1 MSTASINVL
10 ENGMMTAEISE
21 LDSLW
26 FTTRIYRK
34 RMLYGVHLERE
45 GKPTKKEESHEPPW
59 NDVKPWD
66 KIAVKWGI
74 HPSFW
79 DSFRLEVREKIAL
92 QAEEKRTKHEAAI
105 KEGDIPGAYGIVP
118 LDLMVITVTDNGD
131 GTVTKEISPDADRA
145 AKSILK
151 KMPLVRR
158 ECDPGRIY
166 VKLRD
171 KPTWASEG
179 EREVARVLDNVLGNH
194 SDSYFQTEVKRR
206 VLNELKVL
214 GNEEA
219 KTVDFEENHYLVG
232 LHDKDGKLIVADL
245 RTGQV
250 RDMVAEDYILESSLL
265 PIIYDPQAT
274 CPTIEWWLLDTLG
287 DKASV
292 NTVLDGLVAGL
303 DRWAW
308 KGTVFIFVGEGD
320 NAKSALKKLV
330 EALFGDRNVQ
340 PMDIGDLTGGP
351 GARFALANVLDKRV
365 VYVSEAEAEKEG
377 GKKKPLSSGSLKKLQ
392 GDDLIKG
399 EIKGVQ
405 VPVVFRAFCIV
416 IIDTND
422 PPRFTD
428 ISMGFRLRLRPIR
441 FPYRFV
447 DREDMAKPEG
457 ADDDWKAPANWKPKD
472 ANIMDRVIT
481 PTELSGLF
489 NLLLKRAP
497 ELMKTRTVSQSKEAW
512 NTYQGQVNPLHEFC
526 EKFITRVEPNTLVA
540 TSTNMLYEKY
550 AEYCRLLSI
559 APEKDQ
565 TFFKYLGKY
574 SGLRHGDKE
583 LDSRYATQ
591 MLGPKEERF
600 RGYNSLIFE
609 EVPYNTITKNLQV
622 DGGKAN
628 DKV

>member
-1 MSTASINVL
+1 MSTASISVL

-21 LDSLW
+21 QDSLW
-26 FTTRIYRK
+26 FTTRISRK
-34 RMLYGVHLERE
+34 KTVYEVRFECE
-45 GKPTKKEESHEPPW
+45 GKPTRKEESHEPPW

-66 KIAVKWGI
+66 KIVLKWGI

-92 QAEEKRTKHEAAI
+92 QAEEKRAKHEAAA
-105 KEGDIPGAYGIVP
+105 KEGNIPGPYGIVP
-118 LDLMVITVTDNGD
+118 LDLMVITQTENGD
-131 GTVTKEISPDADRA
+131 GTVTKEIDPDADKA

-151 KMPLVRR
+151 KVPLCKR
-158 ECDPGRIY
+158 ECDPSRIY

-171 KPTWASEG
+171 KPTWAPEG
-179 EREVARVLDNVLGNH
+179 EREIARVLDNILGNH
-194 SDSYFQTEVKRR
+194 SDGYFQTEVKRR

-214 GNEEA
+214 GNKEA

-232 LHDKDGKLIVADL
+232 LHDQNGKLIVADL

-265 PIIYDPQAT
+265 PIVYVPEAT

-287 DKASV
+287 DKDSV

-303 DRWAW
+303 DRKPW
-308 KGTVFIFVGEGD
+308 KGTIFIFVGGGD

-330 EALFGDRNVQ
+330 EALFGSRNIQ

-351 GARFALANVLDKRV
+351 GARFAKANLLDKRV

-377 GKKKPLSSGSLKKLQ
+377 GKKKPLSVGSLKQLQ

-405 VPVVFRAFCIV
+405 VPVVFLSFCIV

-428 ISMGFRLRLRPIR
+428 NSAGFRLRLRPIR

-447 DREDMAKPEG
+447 DGEELVRPEG
-457 ADDDWKAPANWKPKD
+457 ADDDWKAPANWKLKD

-481 PTELSGLF
+481 STELSGLF

-497 ELMKTRTVSQSKEAW
+497 ELMKTRKVSQSKEAW

-526 EKFITRVEPNTLVA
+526 EQFITRVEPNPSVA
-540 TSTNMLYEKY
+540 TSSTMLYEKY

-565 TFFKYLGKY
+565 TFYKYLSKY
-574 SGLRHGDKE
+574 SGLRHGEKE
-583 LDSRYATQ
+583 LNSQYSAQ
-591 MLGPKEERF
+591 MLGPREERF
-600 RGYNSLIFE
+600 RGYNCLIFE
-609 EVPYNTITKNLQV
+609 EVPYNTITKSLQV
-622 DGGKAN
+622 EVGVRD
-628 DKV
+628 V